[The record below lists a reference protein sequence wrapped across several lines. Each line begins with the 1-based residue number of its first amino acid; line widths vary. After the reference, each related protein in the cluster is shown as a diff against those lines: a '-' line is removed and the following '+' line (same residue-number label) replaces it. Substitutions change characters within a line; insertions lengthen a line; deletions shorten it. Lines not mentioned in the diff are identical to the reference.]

1 MTNDEIQEL
10 EGMIATLE
18 LENKLM
24 RARNERLEKEVE
36 ELKTGCLPKDY
47 VFVCKK
53 CGDEIGLKYETT

>member
-36 ELKTGCLPKDY
+36 ELKTGCLPEDY

-53 CGDEIGLKYETT
+53 CGYEIGLKYEAT